1 MSTGQTEVGFLAVP
15 LSSSVTLD
23 KLLHIFRQSDS
34 ICKFRFIAI
43 LGDLGEG
50 NKSVYSSTASPF
62 IFIPTLPPSQYL
74 EVVISNFMGGKK
86 VL

>member
-1 MSTGQTEVGFLAVP
+1 MSTGKTEVGFLAVS

-23 KLLHIFRQSDS
+23 KLLHIFRQSGP
-34 ICKFRFIAI
+34 ICKIRFKAI

-74 EVVISNFMGGKK
+74 EVVISNFMDGKK
-86 VL
+86 IP